1 MFILTFSLVS
11 AEITPVNLIKN
22 SGFEKDTCWRD
33 SVWATSPEHC
43 IAVADPYNDEEAHT
57 GFYSGLTDTWERP
70 EGFVPGGYELA
81 FIIQRLTIRKKIKD
95 LDSLFFWMYPV
106 YQYRETFH
114 YHYFAIELLC
124 TRPNGDTLRVM
135 YAVAYPGYSWRET
148 QWWKY
153 FFLDAPPESTWS
165 LTKRDL
171 YEDIVRVKGI
181 EEETTLDSVILVSY
195 SMLTGGTGG
204 TRWEGQKVY
213 WDDIRI
219 TGYAD
224 YDIGVEEI
232 LSSDTCYLGGVYY
245 PKARIRN
252 YGREDMENFYVY
264 AEILSGKDVLYEDSY
279 FVSSLPSDSSMVV
292 EFKGYE
298 VKRGVDML
306 RVYTQA
312 ILDEC
317 DEDDIRTRVLFTG
330 VEEEKVSGDFLV
342 YPSIFKDFLY
352 IRADKDVR
360 IYDIEGRLIKEF
372 KGKKVYVWDGRDG
385 DGNKLPPGIYFVNN
399 KKVIYMK

>member
-1 MFILTFSLVS
+1 M
-11 AEITPVNLIKN
+11 
-22 SGFEKDTCWRD
+22 
-33 SVWATSPEHC
+33 
-43 IAVADPYNDEEAHT
+43 
-57 GFYSGLTDTWERP
+57 TDTWEKP
-70 EGFVPGGYELA
+70 EGFAAGDYELA

-106 YQYRETFH
+106 YQDRETFY

-124 TRPNGDTLRVM
+124 TRPNGDTLWIK

-148 QWWKY
+148 QWRKY

-165 LTKRDL
+165 ETKRDL

-181 EEETTLDSVILVSY
+181 EEETTLDSVRLVSY
-195 SMLTGGTGG
+195 SFLTGGTGG

-264 AEILSGKDVLYEDSY
+264 AEILSGEDVLYEDSY
-279 FVSSLPSDSSMVV
+279 FVSYLPSDSSMVV